1 MLSPLALPLYLLL
14 SCRCELRD
22 PTGGCV
28 SDVAWN
34 PDQGLHLVTSSGD
47 DKNPVLKLWDL
58 RSSTSLPLA
67 TLQGENRTIVQ
78 VQREFWEGGRE
89 GGREEGREGG
99 GKEGRKEGEEGGR
112 KEGRA

>member
-1 MLSPLALPLYLLL
+1 
-14 SCRCELRD
+14 
-22 PTGGCV
+22 V

-67 TLQGENRTIVQ
+67 TLQG
-78 VQREFWEGGRE
+78 
-89 GGREEGREGG
+89 
-99 GKEGRKEGEEGGR
+99 KESIIRRK
-112 KEGRA
+112 KNQFIYISTNQSINQSITLLYHYYH

>member
-1 MLSPLALPLYLLL
+1 M
-14 SCRCELRD
+14 
-22 PTGGCV
+22 

-67 TLQGENRTIVQ
+67 TLQGKDSIMKRTKEPINQSINQSRFCTTIITEQ
-78 VQREFWEGGRE
+78 VTQRAFYLCLGAPQTPPSCSRVA
-89 GGREEGREGG
+89 RTTRP
-99 GKEGRKEGEEGGR
+99 
-112 KEGRA
+112 

>member
-14 SCRCELRD
+14 PCRCELRD

-78 VQREFWEGGRE
+78 VQREFCEGE
-89 GGREEGREGG
+89 REEGREGG